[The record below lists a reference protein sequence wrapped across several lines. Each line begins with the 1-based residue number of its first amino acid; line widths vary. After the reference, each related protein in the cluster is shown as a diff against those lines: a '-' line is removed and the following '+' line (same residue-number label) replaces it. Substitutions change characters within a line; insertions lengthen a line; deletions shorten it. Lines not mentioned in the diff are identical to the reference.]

1 MAMKGKVIRP
11 KDFKFR
17 GLTLEELQKMS
28 ITEFSKLLPSRER
41 RKIEKGFS
49 EQENKVLKKIRKNG
63 SVKTHCRDMIILPE
77 MVGKTIQIHNGK
89 EFVRVE
95 IKPTMIGHRFGEF
108 APTRGMVKHSG
119 PGVGA
124 TRSSKYVPL
133 K

>member
-49 EQENKVLKKIRKNG
+49 EQENKVLKKIRKNN
-63 SVKTHCRDMIILPE
+63 SVKTHCRDMIVLPE
-77 MVGKTIQIHNGK
+77 MVGKIIQIHNGK

-95 IKPTMIGHRFGEF
+95 IQPTMIGHRFGEF
-108 APTRGMVKHSG
+108 APTRSTVKHSG